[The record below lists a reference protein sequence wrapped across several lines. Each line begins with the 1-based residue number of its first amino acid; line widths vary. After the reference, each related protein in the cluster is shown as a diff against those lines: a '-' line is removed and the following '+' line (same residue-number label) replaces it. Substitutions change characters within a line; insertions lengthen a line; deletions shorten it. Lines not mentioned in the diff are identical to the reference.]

1 MPYDR
6 STLGQISEQEEE
18 EDKKA
23 GKSQGVKRKF
33 DEFECPTCS
42 AHNPYDEGFGNG
54 DEILCNYCG
63 LTFKA
68 TVDEEGKL
76 KLREA

>member
-6 STLGQISEQEEE
+6 ETLGEISAQEEE
-18 EDKKA
+18 EEKKA
-23 GKSQGVKRKF
+23 GKTQGVKRRF
-33 DEFECPTCS
+33 DEFECPSCS
-42 AHNPYDEGFGNG
+42 AYNPVGDGFGSG

-63 LTFKA
+63 VEFRA